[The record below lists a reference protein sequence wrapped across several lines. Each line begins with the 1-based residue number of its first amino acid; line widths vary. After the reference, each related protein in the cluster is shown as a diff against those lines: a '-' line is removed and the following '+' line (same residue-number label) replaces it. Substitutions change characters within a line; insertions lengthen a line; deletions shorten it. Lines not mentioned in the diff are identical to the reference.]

1 MAIDIGKVG
10 LYIQDLRKK
19 KNMTQAQLGERLS
32 ISYQAVS
39 KWERGESLPDTA
51 ILMELSSILETT
63 VDSILNG
70 GERVMGFNRKICI
83 KDIQKGIDNM
93 SSLGSLIGRENSL
106 YMGFIEGINNRM
118 NLDIE
123 ECFKDS
129 FKKEALVAEVI
140 IQNIMNGDYV
150 DLSEIENSF
159 EHDHWSKIVGN
170 YAKEK
175 GII

>member
-1 MAIDIGKVG
+1 MAIDVTKVG
-10 LYIQDLRKK
+10 LYIQELRKK
-19 KNMTQAQLGERLS
+19 KNMTQNQLGERLS

-39 KWERGESLPDTA
+39 KWERRESLPDTA
-51 ILMELSSILETT
+51 ILMDLSSILETT

-70 GERVMGFNRKICI
+70 GERIMGLNRKICI
-83 KDIQKGIDNM
+83 KDIQNGIDNM
-93 SSLGSLIGRENSL
+93 SSLGSLIGKENSL
-106 YMGFIEGINNRM
+106 YIGFIEGINNKM
-118 NLDIE
+118 NINIE

-159 EHDHWSKIVGN
+159 EHDHWRKVVGN

-175 GII
+175 GIM